1 MDTSLFFLIVALLI
15 VIAGVAGLAVPI
27 LPGAPLLFAGLLLAA
42 WAENFAYVG
51 IKTLAILGVLAL
63 LTYIA
68 DVWATMFGA
77 QRFGASKRAVVGAII
92 GTVVGIF
99 FGLPGIIFGPFIG
112 AMVGEITARRGIHDA
127 ARAGFGATIGVVI
140 GAALKIALAFTMI
153 GVFAIAR
160 FF

>member
-1 MDTSLFFLIVALLI
+1 MDGSIFFLIVAVLI
-15 VIAGVAGLAVPI
+15 VITGVAGLAVPV

-42 WAENFAYVG
+42 WAEQFAYVG

-77 QRFGASKRAVVGAII
+77 QRFGASNRAVIGAIL
-92 GTVVGIF
+92 GTIVGVF
-99 FGLPGIIFGPFIG
+99 FGIPGIIFGPFIG
-112 AMVGEITARRGIHDA
+112 AMVGEITARRRIYDA
-127 ARAGFGATIGVVI
+127 ARAGVGATIGIVI